1 MQRLH
6 RDTRTAATLAWALAA
21 VPAQSLGV
29 KSLPKLAKHKI
40 SPSAPIPRINKYTHS
55 YGIDHGGGGG
65 PADDDYIQP
74 VVDDGGGMRPR
85 SGGGGF
91 YVRTV
96 LSVLFYNRRAIV
108 CAIRFHYLLLVLL
121 SFFLSFDVKLCVQSC
136 LLNYLLLL
144 LLLRR
149 RLPSFLPF
157 FLSFFLSFFL
167 LILVDVLCSLF
178 FVVAALPCFQYDFVA
193 QQTSQRA
200 TRVALPPKKKPKII
214 KNNNNNN

>member
-85 SGGGGF
+85 SGGDGF

-149 RLPSFLPF
+149 RLS
-157 FLSFFLSFFL
+157 LSFSLSF
-167 LILVDVLCSLF
+167 SSSF
-178 FVVAALPCFQYDFVA
+178 FVHPFLVQTEDSSVCWGSSTCFVKNVELD
-193 QQTSQRA
+193 QRWHGWQGILDLIRQPDGQPRLYA
-200 TRVALPPKKKPKII
+200 DSCSC
-214 KNNNNNN
+214 